1 MRALLALLIAITLL
15 NYVHSVPVPNTSG
28 IKIDQRQE
36 GDINVRADLE
46 NFVILIIPTTSS
58 NFGLIDLLSKAI
70 PIKNLKRKHQIKQHQ
85 GDLHETQNFIESKTA
100 PYHVDIS
107 QSKLKLEPNVE
118 KNEDILNS
126 RSKNEEKRELGRF
139 AKAILVTVPLDGKED
154 LVKDESRRIS
164 GQLHLIGSEYDQCG
178 PDGYRNKE
186 GTCVYVPGE
195 VFV

>member
-1 MRALLALLIAITLL
+1 MRALALLIAITLI
-15 NYVHSVPVPNTSG
+15 NYVCPVPVPNSAG
-28 IKIDQRQE
+28 VKIDQRQE

-46 NFVILIIPTTSS
+46 NFVILIIPTTST

-70 PIKNLKRKHQIKQHQ
+70 PIKNLKRKHQIKQQ
-85 GDLHETQNFIESKTA
+85 GDSHETQNFIESKTA

-107 QSKLKLEPNVE
+107 QSNLKLEPNVE

-126 RSKNEEKRELGRF
+126 RAKNEEKRELGRF

-154 LVKDESRRIS
+154 VKDESRRIS
-164 GQLHLIGSEYDQCG
+164 DQLQLIGSTYDQCG

-195 VFV
+195 IFV